1 MVLFIFYPYHYNY
14 KQGDLHLQIQKT
26 KGNIENEKIHAQMY
40 GYFTHWGI
48 VIWNNK
54 IIFGLLYQP
63 IRYTSLF

>member
-54 IIFGLLYQP
+54 IIFGLLYQH